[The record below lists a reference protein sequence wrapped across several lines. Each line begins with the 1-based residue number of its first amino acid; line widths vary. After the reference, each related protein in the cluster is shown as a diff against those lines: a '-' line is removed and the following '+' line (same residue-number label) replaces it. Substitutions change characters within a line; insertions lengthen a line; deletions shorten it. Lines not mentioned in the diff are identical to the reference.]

1 MKSIK
6 TLCLLSIFFISL
18 NSFSQEGKI
27 KLNQDPRLTEL
38 MKLKKE
44 VNQET
49 FTSGQFTIQVYNGKY
64 ESGVKL
70 MEELNSNDKFQDVL
84 FSFETPY
91 YKIRIGKYV
100 SKIEA
105 IKELKLI
112 KKDSIS
118 DALKNHLCLSLGF
131 FNGSP

>member
-44 VNQET
+44 VNLET

-91 YKIRIGKYV
+91 YKIRIGKFV

-105 IKELKLI
+105 IKKLKLI
-112 KKDSIS
+112 KKTFPSAFI
-118 DALKNHLCLSLGF
+118 LKPN
-131 FNGSP
+131 

>member
-18 NSFSQEGKI
+18 YSFSQEGKI
-27 KLNQDPRLTEL
+27 KLDQDPRLTEL

-91 YKIRIGKYV
+91 YKIRIGKFV

-112 KKDSIS
+112 KKTFPSAFI
-118 DALKNHLCLSLGF
+118 LKPN
-131 FNGSP
+131 

>member
-105 IKELKLI
+105 IKELELI
-112 KKDSIS
+112 KKTFPSAFI
-118 DALKNHLCLSLGF
+118 LKPN
-131 FNGSP
+131 

>member
-1 MKSIK
+1 MNVKK
-6 TLCLLSIFFISL
+6 TPFFIFL
-18 NSFSQEGKI
+18 NFTIINSFSQEGKVL
-27 KLNQDPRLTEL
+27 LNQDPKLIEL
-38 MKLKKE
+38 MELKKI

-64 ESGVKL
+64 ELGIEL
-70 MEELNSNDKFQDVL
+70 MEKLTLEEKFKDVY

-105 IKELKLI
+105 IKELIKI
-112 KKDSIS
+112 KKTFPSAFI
-118 DALKNHLCLSLGF
+118 LKPN
-131 FNGSP
+131 

>member
-6 TLCLLSIFFISL
+6 TLCFVSIFFISIS
-18 NSFSQEGKI
+18 SFSQEGKI
-27 KLNQDPRLTEL
+27 KLKQDPRLTEL

-49 FTSGQFTIQVYNGKY
+49 FTSGQFTIQVYNGNY
-64 ESGVKL
+64 ESGVEL
-70 MEELNSNDKFQDVL
+70 MEKLNSSNKFQDVL

-112 KKDSIS
+112 KKTFPSAFI
-118 DALKNHLCLSLGF
+118 LKPN
-131 FNGSP
+131 

>member
-112 KKDSIS
+112 KKTFPSAFI
-118 DALKNHLCLSLGF
+118 LKPN
-131 FNGSP
+131 

>member
-6 TLCLLSIFFISL
+6 MLCLLSIFLISI

-27 KLNQDPRLTEL
+27 KLDQDPRLTEL

-105 IKELKLI
+105 IKELQLI
-112 KKDSIS
+112 KKTFPSAFI
-118 DALKNHLCLSLGF
+118 LKPN
-131 FNGSP
+131 

>member
-1 MKSIK
+1 MKLIK

-91 YKIRIGKYV
+91 YKIRIGKFV

-112 KKDSIS
+112 KKTFPSAFI
-118 DALKNHLCLSLGF
+118 LKPN
-131 FNGSP
+131 

>member
-6 TLCLLSIFFISL
+6 TLCFVSIFFISIS
-18 NSFSQEGKI
+18 SFSQEGKI
-27 KLNQDPRLTEL
+27 KLKQDPRLTEL

-49 FTSGQFTIQVYNGKY
+49 FTSGQFTIQVYNGNY
-64 ESGVKL
+64 ESGVEL
-70 MEELNSNDKFQDVL
+70 MEKLNSSNKFQDVL

-105 IKELKLI
+105 IKELELI
-112 KKDSIS
+112 KKTFPSAFI
-118 DALKNHLCLSLGF
+118 LKPN
-131 FNGSP
+131 

>member
-91 YKIRIGKYV
+91 YKIRIGKFV

-105 IKELKLI
+105 IKELQLI
-112 KKDSIS
+112 KKTFPSAFI
-118 DALKNHLCLSLGF
+118 LKPN
-131 FNGSP
+131 

>member
-105 IKELKLI
+105 IKELELI
-112 KKDSIS
+112 KKIFPSAFI
-118 DALKNHLCLSLGF
+118 LKPN
-131 FNGSP
+131 

>member
-6 TLCLLSIFFISL
+6 PLCLLSIFFISL

-91 YKIRIGKYV
+91 YKIRIGKFV

-112 KKDSIS
+112 KKTFPSAFI
-118 DALKNHLCLSLGF
+118 LKPN
-131 FNGSP
+131 

>member
-18 NSFSQEGKI
+18 YSFSQEGKI
-27 KLNQDPRLTEL
+27 KLDQDPRLTEL

-70 MEELNSNDKFQDVL
+70 MEELNSNDKFQNVL

-105 IKELKLI
+105 IKELQLI
-112 KKDSIS
+112 KKTFPSAFI
-118 DALKNHLCLSLGF
+118 LKPN
-131 FNGSP
+131 

>member
-44 VNQET
+44 VNLET

-70 MEELNSNDKFQDVL
+70 ME
-84 FSFETPY
+84 
-91 YKIRIGKYV
+91 
-100 SKIEA
+100 
-105 IKELKLI
+105 
-112 KKDSIS
+112 
-118 DALKNHLCLSLGF
+118 
-131 FNGSP
+131 

>member
-6 TLCLLSIFFISL
+6 PLCLLSIFFISL

-70 MEELNSNDKFQDVL
+70 MEELNSNDKFQNVL

-91 YKIRIGKYV
+91 YKIRIGKFV

-112 KKDSIS
+112 KKTFPSAFI
-118 DALKNHLCLSLGF
+118 LKPN
-131 FNGSP
+131 

>member
-44 VNQET
+44 VNLET

-70 MEELNSNDKFQDVL
+70 IEELNSNDKFQDVL

-91 YKIRIGKYV
+91 YKIRIGKFV

-112 KKDSIS
+112 KKTFPSAFI
-118 DALKNHLCLSLGF
+118 LKPN
-131 FNGSP
+131 

>member
-6 TLCLLSIFFISL
+6 PLCLLSIFFISL

-91 YKIRIGKYV
+91 YKIRIRKFV
-100 SKIEA
+100 SKIVA

-112 KKDSIS
+112 KKTFPSAFI
-118 DALKNHLCLSLGF
+118 LKPN
-131 FNGSP
+131 

>member
-70 MEELNSNDKFQDVL
+70 MEELNSNDKFQNVL

-105 IKELKLI
+105 IKELQLI
-112 KKDSIS
+112 KKTFPSAFI
-118 DALKNHLCLSLGF
+118 LKPN
-131 FNGSP
+131 

>member
-6 TLCLLSIFFISL
+6 TLCFVSIFFISIS
-18 NSFSQEGKI
+18 SFSQEGKL
-27 KLNQDPRLTEL
+27 KLKQDPRLTEL

-49 FTSGQFTIQVYNGKY
+49 FTSGQFTIQVYNGNY
-64 ESGVKL
+64 ESGVEL
-70 MEELNSNDKFQDVL
+70 MEKLNSSNKFQDVL

-105 IKELKLI
+105 IKELELI
-112 KKDSIS
+112 KKTFPSAFI
-118 DALKNHLCLSLGF
+118 LKPN
-131 FNGSP
+131 

>member
-6 TLCLLSIFFISL
+6 TLCFVSIFFISIS
-18 NSFSQEGKI
+18 SFSQEGKI
-27 KLNQDPRLTEL
+27 KLKQDPRLTEL

-49 FTSGQFTIQVYNGKY
+49 FTSGQFTVQVYNGNY
-64 ESGVKL
+64 ESGVEL
-70 MEELNSNDKFQDVL
+70 MEKLNSNNKFQDVL

-105 IKELKLI
+105 IKELELI
-112 KKDSIS
+112 KKTFPSAFI
-118 DALKNHLCLSLGF
+118 LKPN
-131 FNGSP
+131 

>member
-6 TLCLLSIFFISL
+6 PLCLLSIFFISL

-49 FTSGQFTIQVYNGKY
+49 FTSGQFTIRVYNGKY

-91 YKIRIGKYV
+91 YKIRIGKFV

-112 KKDSIS
+112 KKTFPSAFI
-118 DALKNHLCLSLGF
+118 LKPN
-131 FNGSP
+131 

>member
-91 YKIRIGKYV
+91 YKIRIGKFV

-105 IKELKLI
+105 IKKLKLI
-112 KKDSIS
+112 KKTFPSAFI
-118 DALKNHLCLSLGF
+118 LKPN
-131 FNGSP
+131 

>member
-70 MEELNSNDKFQDVL
+70 MEELNSNDKFQNVL

-105 IKELKLI
+105 IKELELI
-112 KKDSIS
+112 KKTFPSAFI
-118 DALKNHLCLSLGF
+118 LKPN
-131 FNGSP
+131 

>member
-6 TLCLLSIFFISL
+6 MLCFVSIFFISIS
-18 NSFSQEGKI
+18 SFSQEGKI
-27 KLNQDPRLTEL
+27 KLKQDPRLTEL

-49 FTSGQFTIQVYNGKY
+49 FTSGQFTVQVYNGNY
-64 ESGVKL
+64 ESGVEL
-70 MEELNSNDKFQDVL
+70 MEKLNSNNKFQDVL

-105 IKELKLI
+105 IKELELI
-112 KKDSIS
+112 KKTFPSAFI
-118 DALKNHLCLSLGF
+118 LKPN
-131 FNGSP
+131 

>member
-91 YKIRIGKYV
+91 YKIRIGKFV

-112 KKDSIS
+112 KKTFPSAFI
-118 DALKNHLCLSLGF
+118 LKPN
-131 FNGSP
+131 